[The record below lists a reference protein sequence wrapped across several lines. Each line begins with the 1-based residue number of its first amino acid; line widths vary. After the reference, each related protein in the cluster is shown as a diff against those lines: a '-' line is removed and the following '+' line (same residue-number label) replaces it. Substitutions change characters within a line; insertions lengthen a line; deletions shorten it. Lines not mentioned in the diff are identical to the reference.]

1 MPIASQYAVLSKDK
15 KSIILPDDVQNWV
28 KGVDRFIVVMENDS
42 LMLKKARSHL
52 NLDDVVT
59 REESPLSEDELN
71 KLIHEIRK

>member
-28 KGVDRFIVVMENDS
+28 KGVDRFIVVMENDG

-59 REESPLSEDELN
+59 REESPLSENELN